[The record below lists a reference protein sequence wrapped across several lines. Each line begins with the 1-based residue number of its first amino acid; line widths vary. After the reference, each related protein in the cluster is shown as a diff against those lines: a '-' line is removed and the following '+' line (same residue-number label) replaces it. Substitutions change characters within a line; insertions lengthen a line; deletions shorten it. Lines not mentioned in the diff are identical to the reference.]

1 MIQNSKT
8 GLSPNMNFHRIT
20 TRTILRTLISRKSND
35 KVSWKCKKADIWC
48 VLQFGTIY
56 PIIKHKS
63 TCGGTLIL
71 KKVGECS
78 AAFLK
83 HSSPNDA
90 NYPKSKTR
98 QIFMLFCYL
107 IFWKLEHTC
116 NEKAFRIMKFRNKM
130 LP

>member
-1 MIQNSKT
+1 MIKFPENA
-8 GLSPNMNFHRIT
+8 
-20 TRTILRTLISRKSND
+20 
-35 KVSWKCKKADIWC
+35 KKQIFG

-56 PIIKHKS
+56 PIIKHKN

-71 KKVGECS
+71 KKVGEWS

-98 QIFMLFCYL
+98 HIFMLFCYI
-107 IFWKLEHTC
+107 IF
-116 NEKAFRIMKFRNKM
+116 
-130 LP
+130 